1 MTLAALLALLLV
13 VTVVVLGARLA
24 VLISTDGLGHRPPP
38 RSHRD
43 WTEDVPG
50 IPPR

>member
-1 MTLAALLALLLV
+1 MTIVPLLLV
-13 VTVVVLGARLA
+13 LLVALGARLA
-24 VLISTDGLGHRPPP
+24 VLITTDGLGHRPPP

-50 IPPR
+50 LPLR